1 MRQAGTGFLFHVP
14 SSCTIATVK
23 LQRRTALVTGA
34 GSGIGKAIALEFARE
49 GAKVIA
55 SDINEESARS
65 VAEEIAAAGGEAR
78 PLRTD
83 TSQQAEVQA
92 AVTAAVEAWGRLDI
106 LVNNAGITALEHTW
120 DEVIALNLSGVYYG
134 CLHGLEVMKR
144 QGSGGII
151 NLASVA
157 GLVGASV
164 PGIPGGFGYPY
175 GASKHGVIGLTRQ
188 FALDGAPDVRVN
200 CVCPSFVDTPMVAIV
215 SQTEPLREWALANT
229 PLGRLGRPEEIA
241 KAALFLASD
250 DSSFMTGA
258 PLIIDGGWT
267 AR

>member
-1 MRQAGTGFLFHVP
+1 M
-14 SSCTIATVK
+14 K
-23 LQRRTALVTGA
+23 LEGKSALITGA
-34 GSGIGKAIALEFARE
+34 GSGIGRAIAQLFAAEGAAVLVAELNEETGTAAARE
-49 GAKVIA
+49 IE
-55 SDINEESARS
+55 D
-65 VAEEIAAAGGEAR
+65 AGGRAR
-78 PLRTD
+78 FLRAD
-83 TSQQAEVQA
+83 TGREEEVKA
-92 AVTAAVEAWGRLDI
+92 AIAAAVEAFGRLDI

>member
-1 MRQAGTGFLFHVP
+1 M
-14 SSCTIATVK
+14 K
-23 LQRRTALVTGA
+23 LEDKSALVTGA
-34 GSGIGKAIALEFARE
+34 GSGIGRAIAHLFAAEGASVLIAELNEETGAAAARE
-49 GAKVIA
+49 IE
-55 SDINEESARS
+55 D
-65 VAEEIAAAGGEAR
+65 AGGRAR
-78 PLRTD
+78 FLRAD
-83 TSQQAEVQA
+83 SGREEDVKA
-92 AVTAAVEAWGRLDI
+92 AIAAAVEAFGRLDI

>member
-1 MRQAGTGFLFHVP
+1 M
-14 SSCTIATVK
+14 K
-23 LQRRTALVTGA
+23 LEGKSALVTGG
-34 GSGIGKAIALEFARE
+34 GSGIGRAIARLFAAEGASVLVAELNEETGAAAARE
-49 GAKVIA
+49 IE
-55 SDINEESARS
+55 D
-65 VAEEIAAAGGEAR
+65 AGGRAR
-78 PLRTD
+78 FLRAD
-83 TSQQAEVQA
+83 TGREEEVKA
-92 AVTAAVEAWGRLDI
+92 AVAAAVEAFGRLDI

>member
-1 MRQAGTGFLFHVP
+1 M
-14 SSCTIATVK
+14 K
-23 LQRRTALVTGA
+23 LEGKSALVTGA
-34 GSGIGKAIALEFARE
+34 GSGIGRAIARLFAAEGASVLVAELNEETGAAAARE
-49 GAKVIA
+49 IE
-55 SDINEESARS
+55 D
-65 VAEEIAAAGGEAR
+65 AGGRAR
-78 PLRTD
+78 FLRAD
-83 TSQQAEVQA
+83 TGREEEVKA
-92 AVTAAVEAWGRLDI
+92 AIAAAVEAFGRLDI